1 MIRSAAMCQQEG
13 YPEQRQQINEVTAVI
28 DGNNIYGSSE
38 KITKILRDKRSMS
51 LTLSPI
57 TRVTYF
63 YQYPLYSVVRKMA

>member
-1 MIRSAAMCQQEG
+1 MIRSAAMCQREG

-51 LTLSPI
+51 HTLSPI
-57 TRVTYF
+57 T
-63 YQYPLYSVVRKMA
+63 